1 MAGRALYRGSV
12 RKVFQCALMAAS
24 LGAVMAW
31 AAPQWI
37 VEAGRWDRVA
47 TPVQVDLDLGSAKD
61 EGLELVSEAGVAVP
75 VQREPDGTYWFV
87 VRDLPRG
94 TKRAY
99 TLRTGAAGAVVATA
113 TRSTASVRLDLRG
126 REVFTYR
133 TSPTEFPGG
142 RPDLTP
148 AFRRGAYI
156 HPVLTPSG
164 VLVTDDYPENHRH
177 HHGIWFAWSQAV
189 FEGRKTDTWNM
200 GDLKGTV
207 EFVGLDSVWSG
218 PVTAGFR
225 SRHRQIDLTSGSA
238 RPMLEEVWNVR
249 LLDLSGAA
257 GVEGHVFDVDVT
269 DACAGEASVQLPL
282 YRYGGI
288 GVRGNWAWNGTDRMH
303 FLNSEGVTN
312 RSKGDLAET
321 VGRWAYLG
329 GPVGGRWGGLAVLG
343 HPGNVYAPQP
353 QRIHPSEPFLS
364 LAPQQAGE
372 VEIAPGRPLRLR
384 YRFVALDG
392 PPDARVLDRLW
403 QDYAEP
409 PAVRG
414 SKSPGLM
421 INARGEL
428 IHEGRL
434 FRGVGVNYFDLFSRT
449 LADAGATNHWQNL
462 RMLATNGIP
471 YVRFMAGGFW
481 PSEQGLWQTNRAEFL
496 KRYDG
501 LVRAAEDAGIGLI
514 PCFCWHPATVPDVVG
529 EPVKSWGNPES
540 RTHSW
545 MREYVGEMV
554 RRGKASSAIWA
565 WEFGN
570 EFNLPADLPNAAD
583 HRPAVVPEMGTPRNR
598 TADDELTHEHIRKA
612 VSEFGKEVR
621 RWDPDRLLISG
632 NGFPRKSAW
641 HQKSRGTWD
650 ADTDAQWKQ
659 MLLEDNPNPV
669 NSLSGRLYGPEER
682 DRLSWAMAAAR
693 ESGKPL
699 IVGEF
704 GVPGPD
710 TPMNRDRF
718 RLLLTRLER
727 EKVAMAA
734 LWVFDFIGQS
744 GEWSVEPSNDR
755 AWQLEEVTAFN
766 RRLAGGSGAGP
777 DAERK

>member
-1 MAGRALYRGSV
+1 MAGRGLYRGTV
-12 RKVFQCALMAAS
+12 RKVFQCALTATS
-24 LGAVMAW
+24 LGAALLG
-31 AAPQWI
+31 AGPQW
-37 VEAGRWDRVA
+37 VVDAGRWDRVA
-47 TPVQVDLDLGSAKD
+47 TPVQVDLDLGSGGNG
-61 EGLELVSEAGVAVP
+61 ELELVSESGVAAP

-94 TKRAY
+94 MQRAY
-99 TLRTGAAGAVVATA
+99 TLRRGGGGAVGPKA
-113 TRSTASVRLDLRG
+113 TRSEDSVRLELRG

-133 TSPTEFPGG
+133 TSPTRFPDG

-164 VLVTDDYPENHRH
+164 VQVTDDYPANHRH

-218 PVTAGFR
+218 PVTAGFQ
-225 SRHRQIDLTSGSA
+225 SRHRQIDLTLGTG

-249 LLDLSGAA
+249 VLDLGGAG

-269 DACAGEASVQLPL
+269 DACAGEAPVQLPV

-288 GVRGNWAWNGTDRMH
+288 GVRGNWAWNGTNRMH

-312 RSKGDLAET
+312 RSKGDRAET

-329 GPVGGRWGGLAVLG
+329 GLVGDRWGGLAVLG
-343 HPGNVYAPQP
+343 HPGNVHAPQP

-372 VEIAPGRPLRLR
+372 VEIAPGKPLRLR
-384 YRFVALDG
+384 YRFVAMDG
-392 PPDARVLDRLW
+392 PPDARMLDRLW

-409 PAVRG
+409 PVVRR
-414 SKSPGLM
+414 SESPGLM
-421 INARGEL
+421 LDTRGEL
-428 IHEGRL
+428 VRDGRS
-434 FRGVGVNYFDLFSRT
+434 FRGVGVNYFDLFART
-449 LADAGATNHWQNL
+449 LVDAGATNHFENL
-462 RMLATNGIP
+462 RMLASNGIP

-481 PSEQGLWQTNRAEFL
+481 PTEQGLWQTNRAEFVR
-496 KRYDG
+496 RYDQV
-501 LVRAAEDAGIGLI
+501 VRAAESVGIGLV

-529 EPVKSWGNPES
+529 EPVKAWGDPKS
-540 RTHSW
+540 RTHGW
-545 MREYVGEMV
+545 MRDYVGELV
-554 RRGKASSAIWA
+554 RRSRDSRAIWA

-570 EFNLPADLPNAAD
+570 EFNLPADLPNAAE
-583 HRPAVVPEMGTPRNR
+583 HRPAVFPEMGTPKRR
-598 TADDELTHEHIRKA
+598 TADDELTHDHIRMA
-612 VSEFGKEVR
+612 VSEFGREVR
-621 RWDPDRLLISG
+621 RWDPGRLLMSG
-632 NGFPRKSAW
+632 NGFPRPSAW

-650 ADTDAQWKQ
+650 LDTAAQWKD
-659 MLLEDNPNPV
+659 MLVGDNPDPV
-669 NSLSGRLYGPEER
+669 NSLCGRLYGSEER
-682 DRLSWAMAAAR
+682 DRLGWAMAASR

-699 IVGEF
+699 VIGEF

-710 TPMNRDRF
+710 TPQNRERF
-718 RLLLTRLER
+718 RLLLSRLER

-734 LWVFDFIGQS
+734 LWVFDFAGQA
-744 GEWSVEPSNDR
+744 GEWSVEVGNER
-755 AWQLEEVTAFN
+755 AWQLQEVIAFN
-766 RRLAGGSGAGP
+766 RRLAGGSGAVADP
-777 DAERK
+777 ERK